1 MDTIIKIGVIAVLFA
16 LLFYSI
22 GIFTEQRKKVINKTV
37 LIFLSLGLF
46 FDIAA
51 TGSMIMG
58 SNNSMF
64 TFHGVIGYAGLI
76 AMTIETILAYRF
88 NSKYGAEVKVG
99 KALHHYSLYA
109 YILWVIVFITG
120 SMLAIK

>member
-1 MDTIIKIGVIAVLFA
+1 METIIKIGVVAVLFA
-16 LLFYSI
+16 LTFYSI
-22 GIFTEQRKKVINKTV
+22 GIFTEQRKKLINKIV

-51 TGSMIMG
+51 TSCMIVG

-64 TFHGVIGYAGLI
+64 TFHGIIGYAGLI

-88 NSKYGAEVKVG
+88 YFKNGPSIKVG
-99 KALHHYSLYA
+99 HALHQYSRFA

-120 SMLAIK
+120 SMLAMK